1 MQSADKSNG
10 RLFLVLTFVLVP
22 VLVAASA
29 CICMVVGTG
38 CWAVVTVVNAA
49 CEIARANP
57 AQCIGQALWSREA
70 EIKKQEQ
77 TSPGRVGVELPGD
90 RGRRRLAFE
99 AHLLN
104 SKAHDL
110 L

>member
-1 MQSADKSNG
+1 MVATALLWWMQSADKSNG

-49 CEIARANP
+49 DFAEFQSTRMTENEHVDKIPRMHVSVFVWWASE
-57 AQCIGQALWSREA
+57 SRVVKLEHL
-70 EIKKQEQ
+70 IK
-77 TSPGRVGVELPGD
+77 
-90 RGRRRLAFE
+90 
-99 AHLLN
+99 
-104 SKAHDL
+104 
-110 L
+110 